1 MIERMMKLLSV
12 ESWIS
17 TEWYKNGEKA
27 PLRTMRVFGALET
40 GAVRISRYYR
50 TPLLQVR
57 VVRWVYL
64 GGAKMGM
71 NDEVPGEYRV
81 VSSCTKVTLGSRAG
95 RPLVS
100 VHLPPRVRRMAGKD
114 AVRMLQGILEEH
126 TDLKFTTCTL
136 HR

>member
-1 MIERMMKLLSV
+1 MMRKLEELLGV

-17 TEWYKNGEKA
+17 TEWYKNGERA
-27 PLRTMRVFGALET
+27 PLRLMRVFGALET

-57 VVRWVYL
+57 VVRRVYIS
-64 GGAKMGM
+64 GTNMDMEGKETGK
-71 NDEVPGEYRV
+71 YRL
-81 VSSCTKVTLGSRAG
+81 VSSLWVVTLGTRSG

-100 VHLPPRVRRMAGKD
+100 VHLPSSVRRMVSD
-114 AVRMLQGILEEH
+114 EAVRMLQGILEEH
-126 TDLKFTTCTL
+126 TDLNFTACTL